1 MKIEE
6 YLIDYFPFE
15 KSEII
20 DFLNEKAKQGLKI
33 YFFCNGRSFKY
44 LSRRSSR

>member
-20 DFLNEKAKQGLKI
+20 DFLNEKSK
-33 YFFCNGRSFKY
+33 NRV
-44 LSRRSSR
+44 